1 MPLFPKNIETPPE
14 IRRSSDSP
22 AARVEWHL
30 ACFEAKRL
38 GNPLPPAP
46 WETGEGREGKSASI
60 ESEPRTGLTLPSRP
74 KRSATRRTP
83 AEGPREDSRE
93 KQKERIE
100 TIKLPTRASNH
111 HEETAPARHDMP
123 SPAPVPAPRIKI
135 QPVSVPL
142 FNEKLEIVSSLLLRA
157 GIPHKIALQDGR
169 ARAVLDNLTLYLQ
182 CPTAQM
188 LHKYD
193 LGRQF
198 IARGGVREANQAA
211 DIVLPLLL
219 SQTARELTA
228 RISKTE
234 YDIAEQILPLN
245 VPGPSVE
252 IPKRSS

>member
-1 MPLFPKNIETPPE
+1 MPLFPKNIETPAE
-14 IRRSSDSP
+14 IRRPSDTP

-30 ACFEAKRL
+30 ACFEARRL

-46 WETGEGREGKSASI
+46 WETIERREEKSSSI
-60 ESEPRTGLTLPSRP
+60 ESEPLTGLTLPSRP

-93 KQKERIE
+93 KQRERSK
-100 TIKLPTRASNH
+100 TIKLPTRATNH
-111 HEETAPARHDMP
+111 HEETASAKHDIP
-123 SPAPVPAPRIKI
+123 SPATVPAPRIKI

-142 FNEKLEIVSSLLLRA
+142 FNEKIEIVSSLLLRA
-157 GIPHKIALQDGR
+157 GIPHKTVLQDGR
-169 ARAVLDNLTLYLQ
+169 ARAVLDNFTLYLQ

-219 SQTARELTA
+219 SQTPRELTA
-228 RISKTE
+228 RLSQTE
-234 YDIAEQILPLN
+234 HDIAERILPLN

-252 IPKRSS
+252 IPKR